1 MSNEPITKLQEKYPQ
16 ITTKIL
22 EYVYKAPKW
31 KISNINPYE
40 IANEL
45 CLDEETVID
54 WMLYSVYLGLFDMN
68 WNTLCPYCGSIEH
81 QHESLNHLETD
92 FFCITCNVDIEGE
105 LDDKVEVAFIPKD
118 IVRNTS
124 FDPFENYENYSKYF
138 FSNNLLLNPIKAELL
153 APFQGPFFIIE
164 ANSSKQV
171 EIDIGQNDFRL
182 ISIDRHSQ
190 CFLKIDPNGV
200 SNINV
205 VAIDNGFEKNEV
217 LVQAGK
223 IKVNL
228 QNQASTSIGIKIH
241 RLFDEELMKKL
252 GQHPTSFKRFL
263 SGKEVLNRQLFRD
276 LFPIQD
282 LPSDLSLR
290 IGDVTLLFTDL
301 KGSTAMYEAK
311 GDIEAYR
318 LVKDHFEILTKAIR
332 KHKGALIKT
341 IGDAVMAAFSRPSD
355 GLNAAIEMVAELNKY
370 SKDSAQNV
378 GLKLGLHKGA
388 AIAVNAN
395 QSLDYF
401 GRTVNIA
408 ARVQGEANSDEI
420 WLSESMMSEKEIVE
434 LLNNND
440 YKYELQISQLR
451 GIEGEMNLYKSIR
464 VSS

>member
-1 MSNEPITKLQEKYPQ
+1 
-16 ITTKIL
+16 
-22 EYVYKAPKW
+22 
-31 KISNINPYE
+31 
-40 IANEL
+40 
-45 CLDEETVID
+45 
-54 WMLYSVYLGLFDMN
+54 
-68 WNTLCPYCGSIEH
+68 
-81 QHESLNHLETD
+81 
-92 FFCITCNVDIEGE
+92 
-105 LDDKVEVAFIPKD
+105 
-118 IVRNTS
+118 
-124 FDPFENYENYSKYF
+124 
-138 FSNNLLLNPIKAELL
+138 
-153 APFQGPFFIIE
+153 
-164 ANSSKQV
+164 
-171 EIDIGQNDFRL
+171 
-182 ISIDRHSQ
+182 
-190 CFLKIDPNGV
+190 
-200 SNINV
+200 
-205 VAIDNGFEKNEV
+205 
-217 LVQAGK
+217 
-223 IKVNL
+223 
-228 QNQASTSIGIKIH
+228 
-241 RLFDEELMKKL
+241 
-252 GQHPTSFKRFL
+252 
-263 SGKEVLNRQLFRD
+263 
-276 LFPIQD
+276 
-282 LPSDLSLR
+282 
-290 IGDVTLLFTDL
+290 
-301 KGSTAMYEAK
+301 
-311 GDIEAYR
+311 